1 MSAKKEN
8 TRARK
13 RDGKLAKRARSAA
26 ISKKIPPQ
34 IATTEFAKAETAA
47 QFIFSKTKLRP
58 RIGLILGSGLG
69 SFADEFSPAVRIPY
83 SDIPYFPA
91 STALGH
97 QGRMVIGEVAGTPVV
112 AMQGRVHLYEGYSV
126 QQVAFPIRVFARLG
140 VQAVV
145 LTNAAGGILQELTQ
159 GRLVIITD
167 HLNLQGAN
175 PLCGPN
181 EEKFGPRFPDMTT
194 AYDRKFRAIARAQAK
209 RLGTAMPEGVY
220 AALAGPSYETPAE
233 IRYLRAVGADLVGM
247 STVPEVIAARHSHI
261 RVLGISCVTN
271 AAAGVIDQPLVH
283 SEVLEVAERVKEE
296 FVAFLK
302 AVIPE
307 IAEDLCR
314 NFSPS

>member
-8 TRARK
+8 MRARK
-13 RDGKLAKRARSAA
+13 KDGKLAKRQMSAA
-26 ISKKIPPQ
+26 IAKSILPQ

-47 QFIFSKTKLRP
+47 QFIFSRSKLRP

-69 SFADEFSPAVRIPY
+69 SFAEEFSRAVRIPY
-83 SDIPYFPA
+83 SEIPYFPA
-91 STALGH
+91 STAIGH
-97 QGRMVIGEVAGTPVV
+97 AGNLVIGEVAGTAVI

-145 LTNAAGGILQELTQ
+145 LTNAAGGILSELTQ
-159 GRLVIITD
+159 GRLVIIKD
-167 HLNLQGAN
+167 HINLQGAN
-175 PLCGPN
+175 PLGGPN

-194 AYDRKFRAIARAQAK
+194 AYDRKFRAIAAAEAK

-233 IRYLRAVGADLVGM
+233 IRYLRAIGADLVGM

-307 IAEDLCR
+307 IAEDL
-314 NFSPS
+314 